1 MALNC
6 GIVGLPNVG
15 KSTLFKG
22 LTSLSVP
29 IENYPFCTIDSNVGV
44 VEVPD
49 ERITVLEEV
58 YNPKKTVR
66 STCEFVDI
74 AGLVK
79 GASKGEGLGNQ
90 FLANI
95 RNTGVIIHVLRCFE
109 DENIARVG
117 ESADPLDD
125 LETIKTELALADE
138 QTITRHQEKLE
149 KEIKKV
155 SGGERSRMRQFIS
168 HLDLAKD
175 AVLKHENL
183 RRMFLQRDEQELINS
198 LNLFNTKPEIY
209 LCNVSEDDMV
219 YGNELVVRVADQAN
233 KDRVDCIVVCAK
245 FEADITQYNKEDR
258 EKLLVDLGMQETGL
272 DMLVKSAYHLLGL
285 RTFFTAGEKEV
296 HAWTFRDGMYAPDL
310 AGIIHTDFKR
320 GFIRAEVF
328 SYDDLVLYKNEQ
340 NLRSLG
346 KVRTEGKEYEG
357 RDGDI
362 IHFRFNV

>member
-29 IENYPFCTIDSNVGV
+29 IENYPFCTIDSNVGI

-49 ERITVLEEV
+49 ERITLLEEI

-95 RNTGVIIHVLRCFE
+95 RNTGIIIHVLRCFE
-109 DENIARVG
+109 DEKIARVG
-117 ESADPLDD
+117 ETADPLDD
-125 LETIKTELALADE
+125 LDTIKTELALADE
-138 QTITRHQEKLE
+138 QTIIRHQEKLE
-149 KEIKKV
+149 KETKKLT
-155 SGGERSRMRQFIS
+155 GDGRSRARQYMAC
-168 HLDLAKD
+168 LDLAKD
-175 AVLKHENL
+175 VVLKHEKL
-183 RRMFLQRDEQELINS
+183 RRLFFKRDEQELINS

-209 LCNVSEDDMV
+209 LCNVSEDDMM
-219 YGNELVVRVADQAN
+219 YGNELAVRVADQAR
-233 KDRVDCIVVCAK
+233 KDMVKCITVCAK
-245 FEADITQYNKEDR
+245 FEADITQYNKEDK
-258 EKLLVDLGMQETGL
+258 EKLLADLGIQETGL
-272 DMLVKSAYHLLGL
+272 DMLVKSAYYLLGL

-296 HAWTFRDGMYAPDL
+296 HAWTFRDGLCAPDL

-328 SYDDLVLYKNEQ
+328 SYEDIAMYKSEQ

-346 KVRTEGKEYEG
+346 KVRTEGKGYEG
-357 RDGDI
+357 CDGDI